1 MKKVL
6 LLILTLIILSS
17 VAVASRNAMVPPSM
31 PGVSNSGSS
40 SSSSGIWAGLTDW
53 FTEWFVADG
62 NSLSINETTLGN
74 FVDARMIAS
83 SGTSVWNKTSTET
96 YYDQGN
102 VKVNNTLE
110 IGSGAKIYYSGGE
123 LVIED

>member
-1 MKKVL
+1 MMNKFVTYVL
-6 LLILTLIILSS
+6 LLIILSS
-17 VAVASRNAMVPPSM
+17 VALASRNAIVPPSI
-31 PGVSNSGSS
+31 PGTSGSG
-40 SSSSGIWAGLTDW
+40 SSGIWAGLTDW
-53 FTEWFVADG
+53 FTDWFVADG
-62 NSLSINETTLGN
+62 DSLSINETTLGN

-83 SGTSVWNKTSTET
+83 SGTSVWNKTSTGT

-102 VKVNNTLE
+102 VKVNNTLK